1 MVGASSHSRSTLSG
15 LDVPTIL
22 GLLALSGVVGVYGT
36 IIGAGGGFLVVPAL
50 LVLFD
55 LEPTQAVGTTV
66 ATMLII
72 HIAGAWAYD
81 RDGLV
86 NRPVAA
92 WYVVISMP
100 VALLSSWLLIGRLD
114 RDFLVSAIGVIMVIL
129 AVFVLGRPL
138 LLHAWRSST
147 NDQRPGGGGV
157 NIGDELDPRRPW
169 LMSGGAV
176 AGFLVGTF
184 GVGPGLLTV
193 PFLGQVQRMTIHR
206 AAATTAAAGIGYG
219 FAAVIGHSLAGNIKW
234 LFLPPLVVG
243 AVAGSLAGA
252 RLAGKLSERL
262 VMSLL
267 AAGLLGAGLP
277 LLLT

>member
-1 MVGASSHSRSTLSG
+1 MTTV
-15 LDVPTIL
+15 L

-86 NRPVAA
+86 NRPVAV

-138 LLHAWRSST
+138 LLRALRTSIDS
-147 NDQRPGGGGV
+147 QPPGGSDIASDAD
-157 NIGDELDPRRPW
+157 IGDELDPRRPW

-219 FAAVIGHSLAGNIKW
+219 FAAAIGHSLAGNIKW
-234 LFLPPLVVG
+234 LFLPPLIVG

-277 LLLT
+277 LLLG